1 VTSKVIQLKKEVVE
15 HLTNEQRQIA
25 ISMAPSNDELGDKIL
40 QGPYEHRTHRTCCNF
55 MRIILLKQKKGQ
67 HGTRTH
73 APVCERLRIYS
84 KSRAARAIKHTLS
97 MHTSIFIHSLKLFIR
112 YASKA

>member
-40 QGPYEHRTHRTCCNF
+40 QGPC
-55 MRIILLKQKKGQ
+55 
-67 HGTRTH
+67 
-73 APVCERLRIYS
+73 
-84 KSRAARAIKHTLS
+84 
-97 MHTSIFIHSLKLFIR
+97 
-112 YASKA
+112 